1 MSDAE
6 TRTRM
11 KKKHLFHRETGQPRR
26 KYEDKHKE
34 KLKTQLIIPRNIS
47 RRSVKLLILDGLHG
61 SNQDTV
67 N

>member
-6 TRTRM
+6 TRTRI
-11 KKKHLFHRETGQPRR
+11 KKHLFHRENGQPRR

-47 RRSVKLLILDGLHG
+47 RTSVEIP
-61 SNQDTV
+61 
-67 N
+67 